1 MLHARDAIITVF
13 PMPLPATLPAFFARF
28 LKAQP
33 FAFLSMTALALFW
46 SVNEVAAP
54 YFLKMIIDRV
64 ADHQGDRASIFS
76 VVAWPLGAAIALR
89 LMMEAAMRIQGWIG
103 VYAFSRLQAQIRKAM
118 FDHLQRHSY
127 AYFQGH
133 FAGSLGGRVTE
144 MARSSQNIV
153 NLVIVEF
160 VPIFVAFML
169 SIMAVW
175 TVHASFAAVLTAW
188 VAVFLGVSLVMA
200 KRCQHLS
207 MQHSEDMTALRGT
220 IVDSISNSTT
230 VRLFARH
237 RHEGEHLR
245 GFQDTEV
252 ASYRSAKGYVEK
264 LRMFFSVIAVLLVA
278 AMLVL
283 LLEGWKREWVTVGDF
298 ALISGIVM
306 LTLGMS
312 WWVANQLIMLFEE
325 LGVCAEALQVVSV
338 PWGVVDMPEAPA
350 LVISRG
356 EVVFDHVTFR
366 YQRNSNLFEEMNLVI
381 PAGQKVGLVGYS
393 GSGKT
398 TFTHMLMR
406 HFDIASGRILID
418 GQDIAG
424 VQQESLRAQ
433 IAVIPQD
440 TQLFHRS
447 LMENIRYGHL
457 EAADEEVIAAAKKA
471 HAHEF
476 IEALP
481 EGYQALV
488 GERGIKLSGGQR
500 QRIAIARAILKNAK
514 ILVLDEATSAL
525 DSMTEKYLQESLENL
540 MAHATTVVIA
550 HRLSTLRAMD
560 RILMFHQGRII
571 EDGTQKE
578 LLEREGHFAELWRMQ
593 SGGMLP
599 ESRS

>member
-1 MLHARDAIITVF
+1 MILT
-13 PMPLPATLPAFFARF
+13 LPSTLPAFFVRF
-28 LKAQP
+28 LKAQKG
-33 FAFLSMTALALFW
+33 AFLSMTALALLW
-46 SVNEVAAP
+46 SANEVAAP
-54 YFLKMIIDRV
+54 YFLKVIIDRV
-64 ADHQGDRASIFS
+64 ANHQGERAAIFAA
-76 VVAWPLGAAIALR
+76 VAWPLGAAIILR
-89 LMMEAAMRIQGWIG
+89 TLMEAAMRVQGWIG
-103 VYAFSRLQAQIRKAM
+103 VYAFSRLQAQIREAM
-118 FDHLQRHSY
+118 FDHLQHHSY
-127 AYFQGH
+127 AYFQSH

-144 MARSSQNIV
+144 MARSAQSII
-153 NLVIVEF
+153 NLIIVEF

-169 SIMAVW
+169 SILTVW
-175 TVHASFAAVLTAW
+175 TVHTAFAAVLTAW
-188 VAVFLGVSLVMA
+188 VAVFLGVSLIMA
-200 KRCQHLS
+200 KRCQAYS

-230 VRLFARH
+230 VRLFARF
-237 RHEGEHLR
+237 RHEGKHLQK
-245 GFQDTEV
+245 FQDTEV
-252 ASYRSAKGYVEK
+252 ASYRRAKGYVEK
-264 LRMFFSVIAVLLVA
+264 LRMFFSLIAVLLVA
-278 AMLVL
+278 AMLIL

-338 PWGVVDMPEAPA
+338 PWGVVDKPEAAP

-356 EVVFDHVTFR
+356 EIAFDHVTFR
-366 YQRNSNLFEEMNLVI
+366 YQRNSNLFEHMNLVI

-398 TFTHMLMR
+398 TFTHMLLR
-406 HFDIASGRILID
+406 NFDIAEGKILID
-418 GQDIAG
+418 GQNIAA
-424 VQQESLRAQ
+424 VTQDSLRGQ
-433 IAVIPQD
+433 VAVIPQD

-447 LMENIRYGHL
+447 LMENIRYGRL
-457 EAADEEVIAAAKKA
+457 EATDEEVIVAAREA

-481 EGYQALV
+481 EGYDALV

-500 QRIAIARAILKNAK
+500 QRIAIARAVLKNAK

-525 DSMTEKYLQESLENL
+525 DSMTEKHLQESLEKL
-540 MAHATTVVIA
+540 MAHATTLVIA

-560 RILMFHQGRII
+560 RILVFHQGRII
-571 EDGTQKE
+571 EDGTQEE
-578 LLEREGHFAELWRMQ
+578 LLAKGGHFAELWHMQ

-599 ESRS
+599 DTIL